1 MFIQDDGIRLDAVLE
16 LPDPRGEKTPLV
28 IIIHGFTGHKDEPHI
43 VAVSRALN
51 EIGYATLRA
60 DMYGHGK
67 SGGEFGAHTL
77 FKWLTNAMAL
87 VDYARALPWAGDIFL
102 CGHSQGGL
110 TAMLA
115 AAMERDRIRGLIAL
129 SPAAMIP
136 EGARQGEL
144 LGIRFDP
151 DYIPDALP
159 AWNGLSLDGNYV
171 RVAQTIHVEEA
182 VARYTGPVLL
192 VHGDRDEAVPPR
204 CSEDAAKGYADA
216 RLVIIPGDDHCYTR
230 HTDAVTKAIQEWIRS
245 VPEGR

>member
-1 MFIQDDGIRLDAVLE
+1 
-16 LPDPRGEKTPLV
+16 
-28 IIIHGFTGHKDEPHI
+28 
-43 VAVSRALN
+43 
-51 EIGYATLRA
+51 
-60 DMYGHGK
+60 MYGHGK

-171 RVAQTIHVEEA
+171 RVAQTIHAEEA